1 MALKAK
7 ESALLIEEDLYFL
20 FGSFAQIKVM
30 RKMAI
35 FFPLFPNSMFCFFFF
50 SPFCLITYPEVK
62 AFLNSSECSA
72 WTFSVSGILLE
83 FYTGG
88 TTQAGTAFSLAV
100 SEIFI

>member
-1 MALKAK
+1 MT
-7 ESALLIEEDLYFL
+7 
-20 FGSFAQIKVM
+20 
-30 RKMAI
+30 I
-35 FFPLFPNSMFCFFFF
+35 FSPPPFPNSMFCFFF

-88 TTQAGTAFSLAV
+88 TAQAGTAFLAV
-100 SEIFI
+100 SQIFI